1 MKTRSTGLALWLAAC
16 AAFISAPRA
25 SAEEPDADRITE
37 QDKQVFKDIKETIA
51 KQREAAE
58 MKDLQI
64 QAVMSLRQIGLAMF
78 EFETEY
84 GEFPCERTAD
94 EVKKNSGTS
103 AEVKAATS
111 NDCFFQ
117 LMAAGIV
124 DGDRFF
130 SIGKPAAPPQGE
142 GKMPDKLRKCSFSY
156 FTGMNA
162 AGHPGRPL
170 VIAPLVKGK
179 PLFDPAVLGGKA
191 VVLRVDNSVQTF
203 PIDKDGRV
211 RIDGKDLFDPAQP
224 FWGGKVPAIRW
235 PEE

>member
-1 MKTRSTGLALWLAAC
+1 MATC
-16 AAFISAPRA
+16 AAFIAVPRA
-25 SAEEPDADRITE
+25 SAQEPDAGRITE

-58 MKDLQI
+58 MKNLQV
-64 QAVMSLRQIGLAMF
+64 QAVMSLRQIGLALF

-84 GEFPCERTAD
+84 GEFPCERTAG
-94 EVKKNSGTS
+94 EVKKNSGTA

-117 LMAAGIV
+117 LMAAGIIET
-124 DGDRFF
+124 DRLF

-142 GKMPDKLRKCSFSY
+142 GEMPNKIRKCSFSY
-156 FTGMNA
+156 FSGMNS

-191 VVLRVDNSVQTF
+191 VVRVDNSVQSY

-235 PEE
+235 PED